1 MIFQIFNLDHKLPS
15 FQYIYAGKLSKLLDH
30 QKPTIRASQLLS
42 ITYTSKFW
50 FNILMSQKLE
60 DAPTD
65 DRITLRDDIVDW
77 NPANFNKIVTQ
88 S

>member
-1 MIFQIFNLDHKLPS
+1 MIFQNFNLDNKLPS
-15 FQYIYAGKLSKLLDH
+15 FQYIYAGKHSKLLDH

-50 FNILMSQKLE
+50 FNILMLQNLG

-65 DRITLRDDIVDW
+65 DRITLRDDIANG
-77 NPANFNKIVTQ
+77 NPAPSNKIVTQ